1 VPIEIQIQTLL
12 SSGQIPSTKQF
23 ATLVKRVK
31 HQPKLNIDL
40 LDIYTQCK
48 LAPRSFS
55 VTQPQL
61 LLTGD
66 TIHDLIQTTKTKC
79 LKHNSLSAAFYWYTL
94 AQEQRI
100 LLPLKTH
107 NAMINIAGKVGRYKE
122 AEMIF
127 NRITHSFNL
136 TPDVVSWTSLLESI
150 GREHASTTSTTNQVE
165 EDKYTQINQLIHA
178 MRAQELQQKLKFT
191 PATFSV
197 MIDALSHNKS
207 VYALNTACDIF
218 LSIPRTEDHTTT
230 NAMNE
235 TPRIHRIPTA
245 NHWSSIIEGCC
256 RHTDA
261 ERAFEYIRWMKT
273 GLGAPWKDPAVRNRI
288 VKSLE
293 PSVAERNDQRRLKK
307 NPYVLCLTL
316 LGKHDCD
323 KTMNDGRTCIKEDVL
338 KLYQEME
345 GWVTHGEETKEMKD
359 KRQHWN
365 DIVATAAGKI

>member
-1 VPIEIQIQTLL
+1 
-12 SSGQIPSTKQF
+12 
-23 ATLVKRVK
+23 
-31 HQPKLNIDL
+31 
-40 LDIYTQCK
+40 
-48 LAPRSFS
+48 

-273 GLGAPWKDPAVRNRI
+273 GLGAPWKDKAVRNRI